1 MKEEILYRI
10 VGVDSEVKRDMPD
23 KFRSVLD
30 NETYGTTYTEY
41 DFKKCRYLFTFIND
55 NFDIYD
61 MLAVKDKEIRRL
73 DNIINTF
80 EEELE
85 REVEMVEENTCLEH
99 NTFFTINETLKK
111 VLKRIKELK
120 EGK

>member
-10 VGVDSEVKRDMPD
+10 VGVGSEVKRDMPD

-41 DFKKCRYLFTFIND
+41 DFKKQRYLFTFIND

-61 MLAVKDKEIRRL
+61 MLGEKDKEIRRL
-73 DNIINTF
+73 NNIIN
-80 EEELE
+80 ELE
-85 REVEMVEENTCLEH
+85 KWLKEYNFCVEYGSNRIFLEKEL
-99 NTFFTINETLKK
+99 ILDK
-111 VLKRIKELK
+111 LQELK